1 MPASTQQPVRFAD
14 CYVLARQR
22 TRSFIRAFLDRFLPQ
37 RQEYT
42 DVYEVPQF
50 AEQPTEVFPSADD
63 LLEYLETHPHEVHA
77 VYWFNPQEAT
87 LRAAM
92 ALFTSDAQV
101 ILGLTCET
109 LYPDTRTERDCLTQ
123 VLAFCG
129 STIGLIEYEKP
140 APRDTEEMMQ
150 RIAGNSPTHTPGP

>member
-1 MPASTQQPVRFAD
+1 MKEPAPHPVRFAD

-22 TRSFIRAFLDRFLPQ
+22 TRGFILSFLDRFLPQ

-42 DVYEVPQF
+42 DAYEVPQF
-50 AEQPTEVFPSADD
+50 AEHPTVIFPSADA
-63 LLEYLETHPHEVHA
+63 LLDYLEQHPSEGHA
-77 VYWFNPQEAT
+77 VYWFNPQEET

-109 LYPDTRTERDCLTQ
+109 RYPETRIEQDCLAQ
-123 VLAFCG
+123 VMDFCG
-129 STIGLIEYEKP
+129 STVGLIEYEKP
-140 APRDTEEMMQ
+140 APKDTGELLR
-150 RIAGNSPTHTPGP
+150 RIAGQGPARA